1 MDYKYVITSS
11 PHIRSND
18 SIRKIMLSVLVALLP
33 AAVLGCVY
41 FGYRALIILVLGV
54 LSSVVAEYLFNL
66 LMQREQTIGDLSAC
80 ITGLLLAMS
89 MPSTVPLWMPVIG
102 SFFAIIVVKQLF
114 GGLGNNFL
122 NPALAARV
130 FLAMAW
136 PKEMT
141 NWVKPFSTEGINL
154 IANVDISSIES
165 TVTPLASMQAFNYS
179 YNNFGDLFWGNIGGC
194 IGETSVALLL
204 VGAIFLMIRKI
215 VSWEIP
221 VTFIGSV
228 ALLSYLFPLSGTQMT
243 YMLAQ
248 VMSGGLIISAF
259 FMATDYTTTPVTK
272 LGKFIFGLGCGIITF
287 LIRRY
292 AAYPEG
298 VAYAI
303 LFMNVLTVVLDYRT
317 RPRRYGKGGVFYGKR
332 EKTDDK

>member
-18 SIRKIMLSVLVALLP
+18 SIRKIMLSVLIALLP
-33 AAVLGCVY
+33 AAIMGCVY
-41 FGYRALIILVLGV
+41 FGYRALIIIVLSI
-54 LSSVVAEYLFNL
+54 LSSVGSEYLFNL
-66 LMQREQTIGDLSAC
+66 LMKREQTIGDLSAC

-89 MPSTVPLWMPVIG
+89 LPSTVPLWLPVIG
-102 SFFAIIVVKQLF
+102 SIFAIIVVKQLF

-130 FLAMAW
+130 FLAMSW

-141 NWVKPFSTEGINL
+141 NWVEPFSKEGINL
-154 IANVDISSIES
+154 IANVDVTTIAS
-165 TVTPLASMQAFNYS
+165 TVTPLTSMQALNYS
-179 YNNFGDLFWGNIGGC
+179 YNNFGELFWGNIGGC

-204 VGAIFLMIRKI
+204 VGAIFLFVRKVI
-215 VSWEIP
+215 SWEVP
-221 VTFIGSV
+221 ATFIGSL
-228 ALLSYLFPLSGTQMT
+228 AILSYFFPVSGTQFA

-248 VMSGGLIISAF
+248 VMSGGLIITAF

-298 VAYAI
+298 VAYAV

-332 EKTDDK
+332 EKADK